1 MPLPLRFDFY
11 NSIIEVPAPD
21 TTLDM
26 QYLIDQIRDAEDNL
40 SPGMAYPKIADA
52 SGKDD
57 LGGGIYTA
65 ITVRLLDNWRIRFE
79 ARPGPE
85 TVQCFIVGGNLV
97 GGPGGNPIAPSAYTQ
112 VVQQSSASGVIAT
125 PTTSTENINLRF
137 LIGSLS
143 SRQRALGNIYY
154 WDPISGNDSNNGLTP
169 QTAVATFSRAHDL
182 ATSGNN
188 DVIFALA
195 SDPNGETTTTE
206 NITITKKN
214 LKLRGPGAIFKIIPT
229 SSSLDTIV
237 INADNVEVSGF
248 YISTTSGATT
258 NGITINGNN
267 AFIQDC
273 WITNIGGHGIDI
285 SNSNLSVITISVIEK
300 TGLSGSGYYG
310 INIGNSTQQTT
321 ISKCIIFDNQIGV
334 NYSGTGIADNI
345 MENNIIYKHSGYG
358 ISIGSG
364 VLRTIV
370 RGGHTFA
377 KNDLGNVN
385 DLGTD
390 TYIETQAGGASATEI
405 ADAVWDEILASHTVA
420 GSSAAILKDARV
432 KATLAALK

>member
-1 MPLPLRFDFY
+1 MPLPLSFDFY
-11 NSIIEVPAPD
+11 NSIIEVPAPE

-26 QYLIDQIRDAEDNL
+26 QYLINQIRDAEDDL
-40 SPGMAYPKIADA
+40 APGMAYSKIADA

-65 ITVRLLDNWRIRFE
+65 ITVRLLDNWRIRFQ

-85 TVQCFIVGGNLV
+85 TIQCFIVGGNLV

-154 WDPISGNDSNNGLTP
+154 WDPVAGSDTNNGLTP
-169 QTAVATFSRAHDL
+169 QTAVATFAKAQEL

-195 SDPNGETTTTE
+195 NDPNGETTTTE
-206 NITITKKN
+206 TITINKKN

-229 SSSLDTIV
+229 SSSDAIV

-248 YISTTSGATT
+248 YISTATGT
-258 NGITINGNN
+258 TANGISINANN

-273 WITNIGGHGIDI
+273 WITNTGGNGINL
-285 SNSNLSVITISVIEK
+285 SNSNLSIITLTVIEK

-310 INIGNSTQQTT
+310 INFGNATQQTT
-321 ISKCIIFDNQIGV
+321 ISKCLIFDNQIGV
-334 NYSGTGIADNI
+334 NYSGSSITDNM
-345 MENNIIYKHSGYG
+345 MENNLIYKHGGYG
-358 ISIGSG
+358 INIDSG
-364 VLRTIV
+364 VVRTII

-377 KNDLGNVN
+377 KNDLGNIN
-385 DLGTD
+385 DQGID

>member
-1 MPLPLRFDFY
+1 MPQPLNFDFY

-26 QYLIDQIRDAEDNL
+26 QYLIDQIRDVEDEL
-40 SPGMAYPKIADA
+40 SPGMAYNKIADA

-65 ITVRLLDNWRIRFE
+65 ITVRLLDNWRVRFE

-112 VVQQSSASGVIAT
+112 VIQQSSASGVIAT

-143 SRQRALGNIYY
+143 SRQRALGSIFY
-154 WDPISGNDSNNGLTP
+154 WDPVAGSDSNNGQTP
-169 QTAVATFSRAHDL
+169 QTAVATFAKAHDL
-182 ATSGNN
+182 CTNGAN
-188 DVIFALA
+188 DVIFALS
-195 SDPNGETTTTE
+195 SDPSGTTTTTE
-206 NITITKKN
+206 NLVITKKN
-214 LKLRGPGAIFKIIPT
+214 VKLRGPGAIFKIIP
-229 SSSLDTIV
+229 SSTTDDAIV
-237 INADNVEVSGF
+237 INADNAEISGV
-248 YISTTSGATT
+248 YISTPTGSNK
-258 NGITINGNN
+258 NGITVNANN

-273 WITNIGGHGIDI
+273 WIYQAGGHGIDI
-285 SNSNLSVITISVIEK
+285 SNSSSSVITLSVIEK
-300 TGLSGSGYYG
+300 SAGNG
-310 INIGNSTQQTT
+310 INIGSSVVQNTV
-321 ISKCIIFDNQIGV
+321 SKCIIFDNV
-334 NYSGTGIADNI
+334 NGINFSGTGLADNI
-345 MENNIIYKHSGYG
+345 MENNIIYKHTQYG
-358 ISIGSG
+358 INIGSG

-377 KNDLGNVN
+377 KNNLGNVN

>member
-1 MPLPLRFDFY
+1 MPQPLNFDFY

-21 TTLDM
+21 TSLDM
-26 QYLIDQIRDAEDNL
+26 QYLIDQIRDVEDEL
-40 SPGMAYPKIADA
+40 SPGMAYNKIADA

-79 ARPGPE
+79 ARSGPD

-125 PTTSTENINLRF
+125 PTTSTENINLRY

-143 SRQRALGNIYY
+143 SRQRALGSMFY
-154 WDPISGNDSNNGLTP
+154 WDPVAGSDSNNGLTP
-169 QTAVATFSRAHDL
+169 QTAVATFAKAHDL
-182 ATSGNN
+182 CTNGAN
-188 DVIFALA
+188 DVIFAIS
-195 SDPNGETTTTE
+195 SDSSGTTTTSE
-206 NITITKKN
+206 NLVITKKN
-214 LKLRGPGAIFKIIPT
+214 VKLRGPGAIFKIIP
-229 SSSLDTIV
+229 SSITNDAIV
-237 INADNVEVSGF
+237 INADNAEISGF
-248 YISTTSGATT
+248 YISTPSGSSK
-258 NGITINGNN
+258 NGITVNANN

-273 WITNIGGHGIDI
+273 WVYQAGGNGIDI
-285 SNSNLSVITISVIEK
+285 SSSSLSVITLSVIEK
-300 TGLSGSGYYG
+300 SAGNG
-310 INIGNSTQQTT
+310 INIGSGGFQNTV
-321 ISKCIIFDNQIGV
+321 SKCIIFDNVNGV
-334 NYSGTGIADNI
+334 NFSGTGLEDNI
-345 MENNIIYKHSGYG
+345 MENNIIYKHTQYG
-358 ISIGSG
+358 INIDTG
-364 VLRTIV
+364 VLRTII

-377 KNDLGNVN
+377 KNDLGSVH

-405 ADAVWDEILASHTVA
+405 ADAVWDEVLTSHTVA
-420 GSSAAILKDARV
+420 GSSAALVKDARV